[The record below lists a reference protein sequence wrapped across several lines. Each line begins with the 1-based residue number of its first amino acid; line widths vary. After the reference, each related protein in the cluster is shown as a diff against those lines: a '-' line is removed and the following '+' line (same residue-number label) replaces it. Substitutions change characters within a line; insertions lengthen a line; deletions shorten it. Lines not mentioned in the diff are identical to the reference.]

1 MIIIQEK
8 IISTQLFKKSFVC
21 NLSKCKG
28 ACCWEG
34 DFGAPL
40 EDDEQL
46 KIENS
51 LDHILDYLPEENKRS
66 IQESGFSTFY
76 KKMNA
81 NGTTL
86 MPDNSC
92 VFMNKDQNGVAVC
105 GIEQAH
111 RDGKTAFKKPIS
123 CHLYPI
129 RVSKNKKTN
138 FEALNYDEWDIC
150 SAACQ
155 LGEEQKVAVF
165 QFLKEAIIRKYGDS
179 FFEEMEAAAEYIENR
194 HP

>member
-8 IISTQLFKKSFVC
+8 IISTQVFKKSFIC

-40 EDDEQL
+40 EADEEL
-46 KIENS
+46 KIAAS
-51 LDHILDYLPEENKRS
+51 LDEIKEYLPKENIAK
-66 IQESGFSTFY
+66 IQEDGFTSFY
-76 KKMNA
+76 PKMNA

-86 MPDNSC
+86 MPDKSC
-92 VFMNKDQNGVAVC
+92 VFMNKDHNGIAVC

-111 RDGKTAFKKPIS
+111 RDHKTDFKKPIS

-129 RVSKNKKTN
+129 RVSKNEKTN
-138 FEALNYDEWDIC
+138 FEALNYDDWDIC

-155 LGEEQKVAVF
+155 LGEEQKVPVY
-165 QFLKEAIIRKYGDS
+165 QFLKEALIRKYGDS
-179 FFEEMEAAAEYIENR
+179 FFEEMEAAAEYFEENS
-194 HP
+194 

>member
-8 IISTQLFKKSFVC
+8 IISTQLFKKSFIC
-21 NLSKCKG
+21 NLDKCKG

-40 EDDEQL
+40 EEDEEL
-46 KIENS
+46 KIAES
-51 LDHILDYLPEENKRS
+51 LDEIMAYLPEGNKAS

-76 KKMNA
+76 KKN
-81 NGTTL
+81 NSQGTRL
-86 MPDNSC
+86 MPDKSC
-92 VFMNKDQNGVAVC
+92 VFMNKDHNGIAVC

-111 RDGKTAFKKPIS
+111 RDGMTDFKKPIS

-129 RVSKNKKTN
+129 RVSKNEKTN
-138 FEALNYDEWDIC
+138 FEALNYNEWDIC

-155 LGEEQKVAVF
+155 LGEEQKVPVY
-165 QFLKEAIIRKYGDS
+165 QFLKEAIIRKYGES
-179 FFEEMEAAAEYIENR
+179 FFEEMEAAAEYIENNI
-194 HP
+194 